1 MRILV
6 VEDDADLNRQL
17 VTALTEAGYAVDT
30 AHDGEEG
37 HFLGDTEPYDAVVLD
52 LGLPTLD
59 GLSVLENW
67 RRDGRAMPVLILTAR
82 DRWSDK
88 VAGIDAGADDYVA
101 KPFHMEEVLA
111 RVRALVRRA
120 AGHASNEITCGTVRL
135 DLRAG
140 RVTVDGTPI
149 KLTSHE
155 YRLLSYLMHHQGKV
169 ISRTELTEHLYE
181 QDFDRD
187 SNTVEVF
194 VGRLR
199 KKIGSDMIETI
210 RGLGYRLGE
219 AVDG

>member
-6 VEDDADLNRQL
+6 VEDDVDLNRQL
-17 VTALTEAGYAVDT
+17 CEALQEAGYVVDT
-30 AHDGEEG
+30 APDGEEG

-52 LGLPTLD
+52 LGLPKLD

-67 RRDGRAMPVLILTAR
+67 RRDGRTMPVLILTAR

-120 AGHASNEITCGTVRL
+120 AGHASNELTCGAVRL
-135 DLRAG
+135 DVRAG
-140 RVTVDGTPI
+140 RVTVDGKSI

-155 YRLLSYLMHHQGKV
+155 FRLLSYLLHHQGKV
-169 ISRTELTEHLYE
+169 ISRTELTEHLYD

-210 RGLGYRLGE
+210 RGLGYRLG
-219 AVDG
+219 APVD